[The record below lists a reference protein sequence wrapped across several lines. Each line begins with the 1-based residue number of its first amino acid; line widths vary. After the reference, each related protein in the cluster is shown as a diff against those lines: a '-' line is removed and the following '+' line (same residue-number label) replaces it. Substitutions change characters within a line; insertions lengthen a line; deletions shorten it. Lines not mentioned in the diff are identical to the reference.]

1 MSPAGRTAPCDPAA
15 ADLYGYTHDELL
27 AMKNTDLSAEPEETQ
42 HVTQDTPVI
51 PTEIVT
57 VLSSRPACR
66 VSRSALC

>member
-1 MSPAGRTAPCDPAA
+1 
-15 ADLYGYTHDELL
+15 
-27 AMKNTDLSAEPEETQ
+27 MKNTDLSAEPEETQ